1 MTPPSNNPQLAVYK
15 LLEHFGI
22 EWRGLSSATI
32 TVTGKNQD
40 CVTIKTT
47 REIYSDD
54 RPIEF
59 DIKTYQITVDD
70 TN

>member
-1 MTPPSNNPQLAVYK
+1 MTMPTTNPQLAVYK

-32 TVTGKNQD
+32 TVTGKDQD
-40 CVTIKTT
+40 CVIIKTT

-54 RPIEF
+54 NPIEF
-59 DIKTYQITVDD
+59 DDKTYKITEL
-70 TN
+70 